1 MSTLIAGIDIGGKD
15 NHVCALSDQ
24 REVVAPSQG
33 FTHTRSGSE
42 ALARW
47 LVERVTEGEF
57 DRLQIVGEST
67 GLHWFHLFW
76 HLQHTTEFAEL
87 DVELYLANAHAVA
100 KFKPGLCEQEK
111 TDVKDAYAIAE
122 WLRFLRRLP
131 HQLTLD
137 ERFLPLQRLTRHRF
151 HLMHNLA
158 REKVYARQV
167 AFYLKMNTYQPKKP
181 FSDPF
186 AKSGWW
192 ALLEHAT
199 VDEIAQ
205 RDVGEL
211 TAGLREASDNHLP
224 DPQATA
230 DHLQQL
236 AHDAYHLPPGLTEA
250 INIMLA
256 QLHTHITFLQQQLV
270 EMDQQIE
277 TLAQTVP
284 GYAHLRSI
292 PGIGPVYAAGLLAEI
307 QDVQRFMTD
316 HKGHPRTP
324 HQGQAALAKF
334 AGLWWPRHE
343 SSEFKADN
351 RRLAKTGNRY
361 LRYYLVEAA
370 NSVRLKLL
378 DYRTFYQRKSAEAVR
393 YHHRRALVLTARKL
407 VRLVFSLLL
416 NDRDYQPRGGASAA

>member
-1 MSTLIAGIDIGGKD
+1 MSTLIAGIDIGGTNND
-15 NHVCALSDQ
+15 VCVVSDTG
-24 REVVAPSQG
+24 EVIAAHRR
-33 FTHTRSGSE
+33 FAHTRPGSE
-42 ALARW
+42 ELATW
-47 LVERVTEGEF
+47 LAEHMAQDEF
-57 DRLQIVGEST
+57 DRLQIAGEST

-76 HLQHTTEFAEL
+76 HLQHTAEFDEL

-111 TDVKDAYAIAE
+111 TDVKDAHVIAE
-122 WLRFLRRLP
+122 WLRFRRRP
-131 HQLTLD
+131 HHQLTLD

-167 AFYLKMNTYQPKKP
+167 AFYLKMSTYQPKHP

-192 ALLEHAT
+192 VLLEHAT

-205 RDVGEL
+205 RDLDAL
-211 TAGLREASDNHLP
+211 TADLRQASDNHLP
-224 DPQATA
+224 DPHATA

-236 AHDAYHLPPGLTEA
+236 ARNAYRLPPGLTEA

-256 QLHTHITFLQQQLV
+256 QLHAHITFLQQQLA
-270 EMDQQIE
+270 ELDNQIE
-277 TLAQTVP
+277 ALAHAMP
-284 GYAHLRSI
+284 GYAHLVSI
-292 PGIGPVYAAGLLAEI
+292 SGIGPVYAAGLVAEI
-307 QDVQRFMTD
+307 QAVQRFMTD
-316 HKGHPRTP
+316 HTGRSRTP

-343 SSEFKADN
+343 SSEFKAEN

-370 NSVRLKLL
+370 NSLRLTLP
-378 DYRTFYQRKSAEAVR
+378 DYRAFYQRKSAEAVR

-407 VRLVFSLLL
+407 ARLVFSLLL
-416 NDRDYQPRGGASAA
+416 NDRDYQPRGGATTI